1 MCIEE
6 CLLQEVNLL
15 IKNRFL
21 YLERLVSTI
30 VRGDI
35 LGKQK
40 IIMDRGTFCHTL
52 VRNSQEG
59 IDPFFFIAV
68 LYTLLIN

>member
-1 MCIEE
+1 MDRGYDPPCVWKSICWE
-6 CLLQEVNLL
+6 
-15 IKNRFL
+15 

-30 VRGDI
+30 VRRDI